1 MKQKKLK
8 RKLRKRAL
16 KLYEFARKNGI
27 EHLTEFVMLDN
38 YGEDYV
44 NLHVETMDGEE
55 LRFAAFPEM
64 EYETWR

>member
-8 RKLRKRAL
+8 RRLRKRAL
-16 KLYEFARKNGI
+16 KLLEFARKNGI
-27 EHLTEFVMLDN
+27 EHLTEFVLLDN

-44 NLHVETMDGEE
+44 NLHAETMDGEE
-55 LRFAAFPEM
+55 LCFAALPEK

>member
-16 KLYEFARKNGI
+16 KLFEFARENGI
-27 EHLTEFVMLDN
+27 VHLTEFVMLDN

-44 NLHVETMDGEE
+44 NLHAETRDGEE
-55 LRFAAFPEM
+55 FCFAAFPEM
-64 EYETWR
+64 GYETWR